1 MYKMKIL
8 VIANTVGAIYK
19 FRFELIKKMVEKG
32 HEVLLVAQNENENY
46 GLEALLNLNIKYKE
60 VKMSRRGKN
69 IIKDL
74 DLVRKYYK
82 IIKTFNP
89 DKTLTYTIKPNVYG
103 GIVARLTNNKHIA
116 TVTGTGASFQENN
129 WLKKVVV
136 LLNKFALKKTETL
149 FFQNLEN
156 RKTYL
161 DFNIIKKE
169 NTVMVNG
176 SGVNLKKFYFQEK
189 TIKKDHPSIL
199 FIARIMKG
207 KGIEEYL
214 EMARIIIEK
223 GYKVEFQLLG
233 NYEEKQWKEKV
244 ENYEK
249 KGYVKYLGVSNDVR
263 KQIINCDIVIN
274 PSYSEGMSNALLEA
288 GAMGKLLLGSNIYGI
303 KEIIGPVNK
312 DLLFEKQNVGDMVEK
327 IEKVLCEK
335 EKVKIKQIEKQMA
348 FIKDNFSRDIVVEE
362 YMKAIEMK

>member
-1 MYKMKIL
+1 MKIL
-8 VIANTVGAIYK
+8 EIANTVGVIYK

-32 HEVLLVAQNENENY
+32 HEVLLVAQNENDDLAE
-46 GLEALLNLNIKYKE
+46 LLTLKVKYKE
-60 VKMSRRGKN
+60 VKMSRRGIN

-74 DLVRKYYK
+74 NVIRQYYK
-82 IIKTFNP
+82 IIKKFNP
-89 DKTLTYTIKPNVYG
+89 DKTLTYTIKANIYG
-103 GIVARLTNNKHIA
+103 GIVARLTKNKHIA
-116 TVTGTGASFQENN
+116 TVTGAGASFQENN
-129 WLKKVVV
+129 WLQKTVV
-136 LLNKFALKKTETL
+136 LLNKFALKKTETV

-169 NTVMVNG
+169 NAVMVNG

-189 TIKKDHPSIL
+189 TIKEDHPAIL
-199 FIARIMKG
+199 FIARIMKT

-214 EMARIIIEK
+214 EMAKIIIEK

-233 NYEEKQWKEKV
+233 SYEEKQWKEKV

-274 PSYSEGMSNALLEA
+274 PSYYEGMSNVLLEA
-288 GAMGKLLLGSNIYGI
+288 GAMGKLLLGSNIGGI
-303 KEIIGPVNK
+303 KEIIGPAYK
-312 DLLFEKQNVGDMVEK
+312 GLLFERQNVSDMVEK
-327 IEKVLCEK
+327 IEKVLREK
-335 EKVKIKQIEKQMA
+335 DKVKIKQIEKQMA
-348 FIKDNFSRDIVVEE
+348 FIKDNFSRDLVVEE
-362 YMKAIEMK
+362 YIKVIEMN